1 MNLINNSSFSRN
13 IVKTE
18 AYGVKNHTFTPGIT
32 INQDIEYSIS
42 KYKFGLGL
50 RYRSELYVDMWNDY
64 KLPSALTLNAY
75 IKAEYESW
83 DLSLR
88 VGNITNER
96 TYSSA
101 VIGAS
106 ELLYLIDV
114 PFNVMASV
122 KYKF

>member
-1 MNLINNSSFSRN
+1 
-13 IVKTE
+13 
-18 AYGVKNHTFTPGIT
+18 
-32 INQDIEYSIS
+32 
-42 KYKFGLGL
+42 
-50 RYRSELYVDMWNDY
+50 MWNDY

-114 PFNVMASV
+114 PFNMMASI